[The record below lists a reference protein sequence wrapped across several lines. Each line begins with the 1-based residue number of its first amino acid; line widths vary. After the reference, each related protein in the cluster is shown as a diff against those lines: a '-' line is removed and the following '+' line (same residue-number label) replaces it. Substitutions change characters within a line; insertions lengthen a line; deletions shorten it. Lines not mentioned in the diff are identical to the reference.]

1 MPIIA
6 VGHTIQNVGPTLA
19 VGHWAVGNRLV
30 GPASSRPEKA
40 AMAKRLSDEQR
51 RHEGRADP
59 EELLKRYN
67 LHDSDLMPN
76 PPLHDSAQGEE
87 TGAQAVAEGHAHR
100 RGRLRVYLGA
110 VAGSGK
116 TYAMLNE
123 GHRRESRG
131 TNVVVGYVE
140 THKRPQ
146 TEAQIG
152 DLVIMPRKKVTYRGV
167 TLEEMDTDAILACHP
182 KVALVDELAH
192 TNVPGSKHVKRYQDV
207 EELLE
212 AGIDVVTTLNI
223 QHLESLNDLVA
234 SITGV
239 RVRETLPDRILD
251 QADEVE
257 LIDISPYALRQRM
270 KHGNIYPA
278 ERIDAAL
285 DNFFREG
292 NLTAL
297 RELALRRTAEKTEAQ
312 LQEYML
318 DHGIN
323 QLWPASERVLVGFDS
338 RPHTRQV
345 LRDAWRLAHGMHAD
359 LIAVSIQPEGY
370 LAFTSKLIGFIKYGR
385 GAQKH
390 REAALRR
397 LEDNAV
403 LAEDLGAEVIRVK
416 SRDIAKTLVEIAR
429 EHQVTQLVL
438 GQPARS
444 HWEELIRGS
453 IINRV
458 LRFDTAIDIHLV
470 PRNGEE

>member
-1 MPIIA
+1 MA
-6 VGHTIQNVGPTLA
+6 T
-19 VGHWAVGNRLV
+19 
-30 GPASSRPEKA
+30 RPP
-40 AMAKRLSDEQR
+40 DEQPPND
-51 RHEGRADP
+51 GRPDP
-59 EELLKRYN
+59 EELLKRYGLRDN
-67 LHDSDLMPN
+67 DLTPTPSPIMP
-76 PPLHDSAQGEE
+76 SVREQVASS
-87 TGAQAVAEGHAHR
+87 TGSGGYPHR
-100 RGRLRVYLGA
+100 SGRLRVYLGA

-131 TNVVVGYVE
+131 TDVVVGYVE

-152 DLVIMPRKKVTYRGV
+152 DLVVLPRKQITYRGV
-167 TLEEMDTDAILACHP
+167 TLEEMDTDAIIDRHP
-182 KVALVDELAH
+182 KVVLVDELAH
-192 TNVPGSKHVKRYQDV
+192 TNAPGSKHAKRYQDV
-207 EELLE
+207 EEILN

-239 RVRETLPDRILD
+239 RVRETLPDRVLD

-257 LIDISPYALRQRM
+257 LIDISPHALRQRM
-270 KHGNIYPA
+270 KHGNIYPP
-278 ERIDAAL
+278 ERIDVAL
-285 DNFFREG
+285 NNFFREG

-318 DHGIN
+318 DHGIH
-323 QLWPASERVLVGFDS
+323 QLWPASDRVLVGFDS

-345 LRDAWRLAHGMHAD
+345 LRDAWRLAHGLHAD

-370 LAFTSKLIGFIKYGR
+370 LAFTSKLIGLIKYGR
-385 GAQKH
+385 HAQKH
-390 REAALRR
+390 REAAQRR
-397 LEDNAV
+397 LEEHAV
-403 LAEDLGAEVIRVK
+403 FAEDLGAEVIRVK
-416 SRDIAKTLVEIAR
+416 SHDIARTLVEIAR

-458 LRFDTAIDIHLV
+458 LRLNIAIDIHLV